1 MLNFFHTQ
9 NNFIEKSNS
18 IEFSKT
24 NFKNPLFNTLKSQ
37 NSNFSTFQESNKM
50 KILKE
55 ENLYNIVKLQYTLI
69 YDFLS
74 KINLSY
80 TAEVFNSEIKSI
92 FYPTTPFTNE
102 EISSIIEI
110 NKNDSNNQQNTI
122 NINPFLITLKDTYL
136 YNLIYSKTDLLKE
149 EKEVQ
154 ANSEISEEKRDV
166 NTSVKKNNYFS
177 STISNANY
185 MKNIDEKLKEI
196 DKKYDNKISKEN
208 LIPQSKITEIKF
220 IQYKKE
226 LEKKYKEDLKNEIE
240 RIKSVEISKI
250 LIEEN
255 QKYLNKIEAIRNEYE
270 DNYSLKIK
278 ELDEKEKILN
288 DKKNNL
294 DEEYIEKTK
303 ELVEKYHQKI
313 NNLDEKESNFN
324 KKCMKELN
332 ALKEQQKTLD
342 RKERELYILKQ
353 DYYKEINKE
362 IETIK
367 TEFKQILKEQI
378 QKLKY
383 DNEQE
388 LEKAKNKLKL
398 KGMNYGFN
406 MNILKDLNISKDKE
420 DYFKEVISLKEELSQ
435 IKSKIKVNNLVLTD
449 NELQIIN
456 NNLNYYEQISN
467 LESKL
472 NEILCKTKFKFY
484 NNLNKKEEEKSLSE
498 IIIKD
503 DKIQKKLDELE
514 NEQNELNKLFEKEI
528 KNASEE
534 VEKMSNI
541 KLSTDTL
548 EKIKNENYNIV
559 LFKLAKE
566 KEMNE
571 IYKEQQEEE
580 RIRNKIKYINEIN
593 ENTRKQYEKE
603 LYKEKYII
611 IDKNEMDRYKEL
623 YYKLYKQKREQQ
635 KIDEINR
642 QKELRRQRELKEKE
656 IKEREE
662 KEKEKRQK
670 SKEKKDDDRNI
681 FAKSFQ
687 LPPVRNPK
695 ERKSS
700 ALDSIGDFIL
710 KKELEEKQEKQER
723 PEKSMNVDDEYGSGD
738 FVDISKVE
746 NKSKTKSK
754 IDISKKEI
762 ASDADLSGRID
773 MILNETHSEDIS
785 ESHNK
790 GISDSYND
798 FETSKALDLKGI
810 NTINTEEGKSKINE
824 EENSDEDYKF

>member
-1 MLNFFHTQ
+1 MY
-9 NNFIEKSNS
+9 IYR
-18 IEFSKT
+18 
-24 NFKNPLFNTLKSQ
+24 
-37 NSNFSTFQESNKM
+37 
-50 KILKE
+50 IL
-55 ENLYNIVKLQYTLI
+55 L
-69 YDFLS
+69 
-74 KINLSY
+74 
-80 TAEVFNSEIKSI
+80 
-92 FYPTTPFTNE
+92 
-102 EISSIIEI
+102 
-110 NKNDSNNQQNTI
+110 
-122 NINPFLITLKDTYL
+122 
-136 YNLIYSKTDLLKE
+136 
-149 EKEVQ
+149 
-154 ANSEISEEKRDV
+154 
-166 NTSVKKNNYFS
+166 
-177 STISNANY
+177 
-185 MKNIDEKLKEI
+185 
-196 DKKYDNKISKEN
+196 
-208 LIPQSKITEIKF
+208 
-220 IQYKKE
+220 
-226 LEKKYKEDLKNEIE
+226 
-240 RIKSVEISKI
+240 
-250 LIEEN
+250 
-255 QKYLNKIEAIRNEYE
+255 YLNKIEAIRNEYE

-278 ELDEKEKILN
+278 ELDEKEKMLN

-353 DYYKEINKE
+353 DYHKEINKE

-378 QKLKY
+378 QKLKS

-398 KGMNYGFN
+398 KGINYGFN
-406 MNILKDLNISKDKE
+406 KNILKDLNISKDKE

-435 IKSKIKVNNLVLTD
+435 IKSKLKVNNLVLSD

-484 NNLNKKEEEKSLSE
+484 NNLYKKEEEKSLSD

-514 NEQNELNKLFEKEI
+514 NEQIELNKLFEKEI

-541 KLSTDTL
+541 KLSTNEL

-642 QKELRRQRELKEKE
+642 QKELKRQRELKEKE

-670 SKEKKDDDRNI
+670 SKEKKDDDKSI

-700 ALDSIGDFIL
+700 AFDSIGEFIL
-710 KKELEEKQEKQER
+710 KKEVEEKQEKQEK

-738 FVDISKVE
+738 FVDISKVDD
-746 NKSKTKSK
+746 KSKTKSK

-762 ASDADLSGRID
+762 GSDADLSGRID
-773 MILNETHSEDIS
+773 MILNESHSEKIS

-790 GISDSYND
+790 DISDFYND